1 MAASEAED
9 GLFLLTTST
18 SSPSNSRFRHS
29 TPEGEGEE
37 ATPESGLC
45 CGGCEE
51 EEDATHL

>member
-29 TPEGEGEE
+29 PEGEGEE

-45 CGGCEE
+45 CGGWDWEE
-51 EEDATHL
+51 ELATHL

>member
-29 TPEGEGEE
+29 PEGEGEE

-51 EEDATHL
+51 EVATHL